1 MKKGCVLYD
10 HQAFEMQRFGGI
22 SNYFHE
28 LIRSVNVDIRL
39 SLLLSNNYYVGERC
53 RFQVATLPYKWF
65 NGPIKS
71 LNRKFSCREIRAGQ
85 YDLFHPTYY
94 NPYFLS
100 EIGHKPFV
108 LTVHD
113 MNHELFPHLFP
124 NADLMIAWKKKTIES
139 ASRII
144 AISENT
150 RRDILRFYDIEPQNI
165 TVIYHGVGE
174 FRQNTDNLILPER
187 YLLYVGARS
196 GYKNFERFLLA
207 FKLLAEK
214 DDSLHL
220 ICVGKPFKKREWLHC
235 QELKV
240 ANRIQVMQ
248 TGTDDLGQLYRQAL
262 LFVYP
267 SLYEGFGIPILEAY
281 ANHCPVALSNAS
293 CFPEIAGEAGAYFEP
308 ESVDSIYETISSL
321 LDSDG
326 ERTALIQAG
335 KERLKRYSWQKTAE
349 QTELVYHQVME
360 ENN

>member
-65 NGPIKS
+65 KGPIKS
-71 LNRKFSCREIRAGQ
+71 LNRKFSCQEIRAGQ

-150 RRDILRFYDIEPQNI
+150 RRDILRFYDI
-165 TVIYHGVGE
+165 
-174 FRQNTDNLILPER
+174 D
-187 YLLYVGARS
+187 
-196 GYKNFERFLLA
+196 
-207 FKLLAEK
+207 
-214 DDSLHL
+214 
-220 ICVGKPFKKREWLHC
+220 
-235 QELKV
+235 LK
-240 ANRIQVMQ
+240 I
-248 TGTDDLGQLYRQAL
+248 
-262 LFVYP
+262 
-267 SLYEGFGIPILEAY
+267 
-281 ANHCPVALSNAS
+281 
-293 CFPEIAGEAGAYFEP
+293 
-308 ESVDSIYETISSL
+308 
-321 LDSDG
+321 
-326 ERTALIQAG
+326 
-335 KERLKRYSWQKTAE
+335 
-349 QTELVYHQVME
+349 
-360 ENN
+360 